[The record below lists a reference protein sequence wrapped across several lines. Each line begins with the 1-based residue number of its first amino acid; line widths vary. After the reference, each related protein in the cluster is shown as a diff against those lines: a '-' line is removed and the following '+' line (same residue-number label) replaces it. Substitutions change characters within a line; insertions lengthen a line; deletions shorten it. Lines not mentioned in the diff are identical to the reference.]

1 MKYTPI
7 DLLVPFKLLI
17 KDGDGKLYT
26 VENQIINEEL
36 SETAD
41 VLVGL
46 EETEVNALLF
56 KKHGFAKMPEW
67 DLIKGL
73 TLPSVLS
80 WSDSRA
86 FPLNAVITGTP
97 PKQYIECTADLSDGT
112 VLGIK
117 ALNAEYEGEI
127 TVQYS
132 YDGETF
138 TGETPMADFL
148 TMELDELYAGL
159 LEAKTI
165 TFRFWLAG
173 DATLTSFIMNYRN
186 GDDDDAQGNNKNRT
200 Y

>member
-1 MKYTPI
+1 MGS
-7 DLLVPFKLLI
+7 D
-17 KDGDGKLYT
+17 
-26 VENQIINEEL
+26 
-36 SETAD
+36 
-41 VLVGL
+41 
-46 EETEVNALLF
+46 
-56 KKHGFAKMPEW
+56 
-67 DLIKGL
+67 KGL

-132 YDGETF
+132 YDGRPLRVKPRWRIF
-138 TGETPMADFL
+138 

>member
-1 MKYTPI
+1 M
-7 DLLVPFKLLI
+7 
-17 KDGDGKLYT
+17 
-26 VENQIINEEL
+26 ENQIINEEL

-73 TLPSVLS
+73 TFPSVLS

-97 PKQYIECTADLSDGT
+97 PKQYIECMADLSDGT

-132 YDGETF
+132 YDGEAF
-138 TGETPMADFL
+138 TDETPMADFL
-148 TMELDELYAGL
+148 TMDLDELYAGL
-159 LEAKTI
+159 FGSKDDNLP
-165 TFRFWLAG
+165 FLACG
-173 DATLTSFIMNYRN
+173 RCNAYILYHEL
-186 GDDDDAQGNNKNRT
+186 
-200 Y
+200 